1 MPHPGQDPMRKLSPT
16 KRNHLIIVLVLT
28 LGALFAVFHFLIDPQ
43 KAQNKKLA
51 ENIRAQ
57 RDKLQSIKN
66 AIKDADHISSDLTT
80 VSFQLGRAEEDVAS
94 GDVYAWIYDTIRRF
108 KSAYKVEIPT
118 ISAPTVTDA
127 DLFSGFPYR
136 QVKVTL
142 SGVGFYHDIGKFVA
156 DFENNFPH
164 MRMVNLLVEPA
175 NQVGPN
181 AEKLSFRVDVIA
193 LVKPNT

>member
-1 MPHPGQDPMRKLSPT
+1 MVVAAT
-16 KRNHLIIVLVLT
+16 VA
-28 LGALFAVFHFLIDPQ
+28 ALFMVFYFLIDPQ
-43 KAQNKKLA
+43 KEQNEKLG
-51 ENIRAQ
+51 EKIHSE
-57 RDKLQSIKN
+57 RDRLQSIRN
-66 AIKDADHISSDLTT
+66 AIKDTDRIASDLTT
-80 VSFQLGRAEEDVAS
+80 VTFQLNRAEEDIAS
-94 GDVYAWIYDTIRRF
+94 GDVYAWTYDAIRRF
-108 KSAYKVEIPT
+108 KAGYKVEIPT
-118 ISAPTVTDA
+118 IGAPSVGDM

-164 MRMVNLLVEPA
+164 MRMVNLYLEPA

-181 AEKLSFRVDVIA
+181 SEKLSFRVDVVA